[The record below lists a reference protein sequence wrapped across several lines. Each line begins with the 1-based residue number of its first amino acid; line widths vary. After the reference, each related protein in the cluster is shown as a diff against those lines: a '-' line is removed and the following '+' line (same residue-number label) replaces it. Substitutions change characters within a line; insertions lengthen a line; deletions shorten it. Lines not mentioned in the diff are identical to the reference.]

1 MLPELVESFLEYCN
15 KEETQT
21 VLQSK
26 VLDPAIE
33 FLRKR
38 FQWIFTMF
46 QVLMALVAVQTALL
60 LVLLIRSYTHHG
72 INAC

>member
-1 MLPELVESFLEYCN
+1 MLPELVESFVEYCN

-26 VLDPAIE
+26 VLDPAID
-33 FLRKR
+33 FLGKR

-46 QVLMALVAVQTALL
+46 QVLMALVGVQTALL
-60 LVLLIRSYTHHG
+60 LVLLIRSYHQHG
-72 INAC
+72 GTV